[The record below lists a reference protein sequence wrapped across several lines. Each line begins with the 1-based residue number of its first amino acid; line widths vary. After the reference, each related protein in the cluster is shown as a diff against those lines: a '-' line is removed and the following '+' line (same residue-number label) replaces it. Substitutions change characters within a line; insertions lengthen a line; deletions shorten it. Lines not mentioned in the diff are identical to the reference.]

1 MFRRRLFVF
10 ALVPCVSAGF
20 SSAFA
25 EQRSQ
30 LQVIVAEDKTIEAD
44 CKVSLNNGPA
54 QSCAPGS
61 VIWTR
66 IITYN
71 EAIRLGIHDY
81 VVASANEIENKQ
93 LESALANHVSRRKHD
108 GSKSRVTPN
117 ACLTQN
123 DRTVNSSFTFST
135 GWRVSYIL
143 KYNTWSN
150 CEVRGI
156 RDTAKTDGT
165 TGIKWHAT
173 CTDAESEVNQRC
185 NSWGASLGASYLPEK
200 QEINS
205 FVFRQW
211 RMTAATTLHNAYA
224 YWYFD

>member
-1 MFRRRLFVF
+1 MFSVRMLLFF
-10 ALVPCVSAGF
+10 ALVLSVGIAP
-20 SSAFA
+20 AFA

-30 LQVIVAEDKTIEAD
+30 TRVIVAEDKTEESG
-44 CKVSLNNGPA
+44 CKVSINNGPEEEC
-54 QSCAPGS
+54 SPGS

-66 IITYN
+66 TITYD
-71 EAIRLGIHDY
+71 EAMKLGLKDY
-81 VVASANEIENKQ
+81 VLASENSTDNEK
-93 LESALANHVSRRKHD
+93 LGATLANKISRRNHD
-108 GSKSRVTPN
+108 MSNLKPAPN
-117 ACLTQN
+117 ACLSQN

-165 TGIKWHAT
+165 TGIRWHST
-173 CTDAESEVNQRC
+173 CTDAESQVNQRC
-185 NSWGASLGASYLPEK
+185 NSWGASLNGTYLPEK

-211 RMTAATTLHNAYA
+211 RMTAVTSLHSAYA